1 MSPSLRSLL
10 ITAVVAALASALAT
24 WASASWV
31 HRDRTPSSLHA
42 VIHEQIDLTPQQE
55 SRIETLEAAFV
66 QDRRR
71 LEGELRAANRE
82 MVAAISANQGDTPE
96 VQAAV
101 DHFHDAMGDLQKAT
115 LGHIFEMR
123 AELTPEQ
130 ARAFD
135 AAVVESLQAG
145 SD

>member
-1 MSPSLRSLL
+1 MTPSARSLA

-24 WASASWV
+24 WASASWI
-31 HRDRTPSSLHA
+31 HRDRAPTSLHA
-42 VIHEQIDLTPQQE
+42 AIHSQIDLTPEQE
-55 SRIETLEAAFV
+55 RRIDVLETGFAHE
-66 QDRRR
+66 RTR

-82 MVAAISANQGDTPE
+82 MVTAISANQGDTPE

-115 LGHIFEMR
+115 LAHVFQMR

-130 ARAFD
+130 AQSFD

>member
-1 MSPSLRSLL
+1 MSPSLRSLVV
-10 ITAVVAALASALAT
+10 TAVVAALASGLAT
-24 WASASWV
+24 WASVSWI
-31 HRDRTPSSLHA
+31 HRDRTPPSLHA
-42 VIHEQIDLTPQQE
+42 MIHDQIALTPEQDR
-55 SRIETLEAAFV
+55 RIETLEAAFA
-66 QDRRR
+66 QDRDR
-71 LEGELRAANRE
+71 LEGELRTANRE

-96 VQAAV
+96 VQTAV

-115 LGHIFEMR
+115 LGHVFEMR

-135 AAVVESLQAG
+135 AAVIESLQAG

>member
-1 MSPSLRSLL
+1 MSPSFRSLA

-24 WASASWV
+24 WASASWIQ
-31 HRDRTPSSLHA
+31 RDRTPPSLHA
-42 VIHEQIDLTPQQE
+42 VIHDQIELTPEQE
-55 SRIETLEAAFV
+55 GRIEGLEAAFA

-71 LEGELRAANRE
+71 LEAELRGANRE
-82 MVAAISANQGDTPE
+82 MVAAISANRGDTPE

-115 LGHIFEMR
+115 LGHVFEMR

-130 ARAFD
+130 ARTFD